1 MKGLCFHLGTLCIPC
16 VIASPAQT
24 SAIAW
29 FLQKNLYGALI
40 SFFPEWSN
48 TLLCIFFCPRK
59 LLRPQNHRDLKEYIS
74 LTQLPCPSFVKI
86 RLLASWNLNRFVCK
100 DICFCIWSL
109 ACPSLSLNI
118 CIHGLLWPLSRIA
131 FPQLLPLT

>member
-1 MKGLCFHLGTLCIPC
+1 MHSLCHCITCSDLCYC
-16 VIASPAQT
+16 LV
-24 SAIAW
+24 SAEESVRCFN
-29 FLQKNLYGALI
+29 FL
-40 SFFPEWSN
+40 FPRVVKYPP
-48 TLLCIFFCPRK
+48 LCIFFCPRK